1 MKWTVEQQK
10 VIDLRNRNILVSAAA
25 GSGKTAVLVERIISM
40 ITEGDNPIDIDRLL
54 IVTFTNAAAA
64 EMRERIGAAIDKK
77 IEEMPENIHLQK
89 QMTLIHS
96 AQITTIHSFCLN
108 VIRNHFNTI
117 ELDPSFRIADD
128 AELTLIKS
136 DVISDLLEN
145 YYEEGKEEFL
155 DFIESFSKGKTDSAI
170 EELILK
176 LHNFSMSYPWPDEWL
191 NDRKNTFSIETIND
205 MKNSDWMR
213 VLLEHIHFIVSDLII
228 RSNEAIRVCSDA
240 DGPKAYIPAISS
252 DITLLNELADVN
264 DYEDYLNALDNF
276 SFARLSSKRD
286 EGVNDE
292 KKNQVKLIREEVK
305 KAITDLKKNY
315 FFQPVEEMLDDI
327 KAMKNTMEVLI
338 QICKDFSKLYAEKK
352 TDKNIVDFN
361 DLEHFAL
368 NILVKKEEGNIIPT
382 PAADELSEYFAEI
395 MIDEYQDSNFVQETI
410 LNSISK
416 ERLGKPNLF
425 MVGDVKQSIYKFRL
439 ARPEIFMEKYN
450 KYELTD
456 NLYQRVDLHKNF
468 RSRDVVLSSIN
479 FIFEQIM
486 TKKLGNIEYDEKV
499 ALYPGA
505 DYGNLTTEVS
515 TDTEVLL
522 VSVDPPEI
530 HQEDVEKFTA
540 ENDDSEIGAIED
552 YTSKEIEAKAIA
564 KRIKELT
571 DPENGLLIY
580 DRKKE
585 IYKRATN
592 GDIVILLR
600 TISGWAEVFSDTLA
614 SEGIMAHT
622 ETQSGYFSTLEIRTI
637 LNLLRI
643 IDNPRQDIPFT
654 SILRSPIVGL
664 SSDEL
669 ALIRIKN
676 RRMSM
681 HEAVCL
687 LIDEYNEYMEEI
699 AATKDKD
706 DKGKEDKD
714 KEDND
719 TSDKDK
725 EERDINGKVISERV
739 INDIDI
745 NNRDIR
751 EKDDSNIE
759 VNDTHKDS
767 IKNSKTQYFET
778 TIYHDLI
785 YKLNK
790 FATKLEQYRDMV
802 FYLSIHELILKVLDD
817 TGYYNY
823 VSAMP
828 AGEKRKANI
837 DMLVQRAV
845 RFESTSYSGLFHF
858 IRYIEKLHKYD
869 IDFGEA
875 KIVSEDDNTVKIMSI
890 HKSKGLEFPIVFV
903 SGAGKS
909 FNNQD
914 SRSSLLIHPDLGLG
928 PDYLN
933 HELRVKA
940 PTLVKKVIQKELVL
954 ENLGE
959 ELRVLYVA
967 LTRAKEKLII
977 TGGVKNLDDKI
988 NKWASIINQH
998 EKQLLFYQLSNVS
1011 NYLDWIVPAVIR
1023 HRGFEAI
1030 LTNFGKS
1037 LNESNPLYH
1046 ANTEFVISRCT
1057 YEELAGKEIINQI
1070 FKNFNKEE
1078 LMMWDTKVVHNEEV
1092 RKQIEEHMNYVYP
1105 YLAETSIHTKLTVS
1119 ELKRLGQLEADD
1131 FGVPIKGIK
1140 KKEKIMPV
1148 PKFMNSSEVI
1158 VGADLGT
1165 LYHSIL
1171 EYINLL
1177 EVKNEKDIE
1186 LVLDSIVMEGKLN
1199 EDDIKAIDKE
1209 KLCKFIISPIAAR
1222 MRKAKEQGKLYVER
1236 QFVMGMKAHE
1246 INPSMK
1252 SEELVLIQGVIDVY
1266 FEEDDKWVLL
1276 DYKTDSVYGKDG
1288 ENELIKRYLVQ
1299 LDYYQKALEQ
1309 LTGKEVK
1316 ERIIYSFSLGKEIII
1331 PVNY

>member
-1 MKWTVEQQK
+1 MKWTTEQQK

-64 EMRERIGAAIDKK
+64 EMRERIGAAIDRKL
-77 IEEMPENIHLQK
+77 EEMPDNVHLQK
-89 QMTLIHS
+89 QVTLIHS
-96 AQITTIHSFCLN
+96 AWITTIHSFCLN

-117 ELDPSFRIADD
+117 DLDPSFRIADE

-136 DVISDLLEN
+136 DVISELLEN
-145 YYEEGKEEFL
+145 YYEEANENFL
-155 DFIESFSKGKTDSAI
+155 DFIESFSTGKTDQAI
-170 EELILK
+170 EDLILK
-176 LHNFSMSYPWPDEWL
+176 LHSFSMSYPWPEEWL
-191 NDRKNTFSIETIND
+191 DERKNTFSIEAMED
-205 MKNSDWMR
+205 MKNTDWMSA
-213 VLLEHIHFIVSDLII
+213 LLQHIHTVVSDLII
-228 RSNEAIRVCSDA
+228 RSKEAIRISNDA
-240 DGPKAYIPAISS
+240 DGPKAYIPALSS
-252 DITLLNELADVN
+252 DITLLHELEGIT
-264 DYEDYLNALDNF
+264 DYEQYMIALDEF
-276 SFARLSSKRD
+276 SFARLSSKRE
-286 EGVNDE
+286 EGVSDD
-292 KKNQVKLIREEVK
+292 KKNQVKLLREEVK

-315 FFQPVEEMLDDI
+315 FFQPAEEMLKDI
-327 KAMKNTMEVLI
+327 KAMKSTMEVLI
-338 QICKDFSKLYAEKK
+338 QICKDFSTLYANKK
-352 TDKNIVDFN
+352 TEKNIVDFN

-368 NILVKKEEGNIIPT
+368 NILVKKEEGKIIPT

-416 ERLGKPNLF
+416 ERFGKPNLF

-439 ARPEIFMEKYN
+439 ARPEIFMEKFD

-456 NLYQRVDLHKNF
+456 SLYQRVDLHKNF

-505 DYGNLTTEVS
+505 DYGSLTTGIS

-530 HQEDVEKFTA
+530 KQEDVSKLTA
-540 ENDDSEIGAIED
+540 ESEDNELGSFED
-552 YTSKEIEAKAIA
+552 YTAKEIEAKAIA

-571 DPENGLLIY
+571 DPESGLLIY

-585 IYKRATN
+585 TYKRATN

-614 SEGIMAHT
+614 TEGIMAHT

-654 SILRSPIVGL
+654 AILRSPIVGL

-669 ALIRIKN
+669 SLIRIKN

-681 HEAVCL
+681 YEAVTL
-687 LIDEYNEYMEEI
+687 LVEEYNESVTQEADKIIMDEQVVEI
-699 AATKDKD
+699 TCM
-706 DKGKEDKD
+706 
-714 KEDND
+714 DN
-719 TSDKDK
+719 
-725 EERDINGKVISERV
+725 
-739 INDIDI
+739 
-745 NNRDIR
+745 
-751 EKDDSNIE
+751 
-759 VNDTHKDS
+759 VNEYNSSIGLKDS
-767 IKNSKTQYFET
+767 SNQNNEVHVMNQVEESRIQEDVNPVYLT
-778 TIYHDLI
+778 LI
-785 YKLNK
+785 QKLNK
-790 FATKLEQYRDMV
+790 FIYKLDQYRDMV
-802 FYLSIHELILKVLDD
+802 YYLSIHELILKVLED

-823 VSAMP
+823 VYAMP
-828 AGEKRKANI
+828 TGDKRKANI
-837 DMLVQRAV
+837 DMLVQRAI

-875 KIVSEDDNTVKIMSI
+875 KIVSENDNTVKIMSI

-977 TGGVKNLDDKI
+977 TGGVKNLEDKL
-988 NKWASIINQH
+988 NKWLSIMNQH

-1011 NYLDWIVPAVIR
+1011 NYLDWIVPSIIR
-1023 HRGFEAI
+1023 HRGFENLLKI
-1030 LTNFGKS
+1030 FGKVS
-1037 LNESNPLYH
+1037 NDSNPLYL
-1046 ANTEFVISRCT
+1046 ADTELTISQCT
-1057 YEELAGKEIINQI
+1057 YEELASKEVINQI
-1070 FKNFNKEE
+1070 YKSFNQEE
-1078 LMMWDTKVVHNEEV
+1078 LQKWNTQIIYSDEI
-1092 RKQIEEHMNYVYP
+1092 RKQIEEHMKYQYP

-1131 FGVPIKGIK
+1131 FGVPIKGIS
-1140 KKEKIMPV
+1140 KKEKNILI
-1148 PKFMNSSEVI
+1148 PKFMNQSMAVE
-1158 VGADLGT
+1158 GADLGT
-1165 LYHSIL
+1165 LYHTVL
-1171 EYINLL
+1171 EYMNLL
-1177 EVKNEKDIE
+1177 DVKDVKDIE
-1186 LVLDSIVMEGKLN
+1186 LQLDQLIVEGKLT
-1199 EDDIKAIDKE
+1199 EDDINAISKDK
-1209 KLCKFIISPIAAR
+1209 LYHFTTSPIASR

-1266 FEEDDKWVLL
+1266 FEEDGRWVLL

-1288 ENELIKRYLVQ
+1288 ESELIKRYLVQ

-1309 LTGKEVK
+1309 LTGKQVK
-1316 ERIIYSFSLGKEIII
+1316 ERIIYSFGLEKEIKVPI
-1331 PVNY
+1331 N